1 LLGDYFSLATEKPG
15 SYLPENCDY
24 MTKEIWEYENPI
36 VGEGPYIL
44 K

>member
-1 LLGDYFSLATEKPG
+1 MLGDYYEMETEKPC
-15 SYLPENCDY
+15 SYLPENCDA

-36 VGEGPYIL
+36 VGEGTYTL